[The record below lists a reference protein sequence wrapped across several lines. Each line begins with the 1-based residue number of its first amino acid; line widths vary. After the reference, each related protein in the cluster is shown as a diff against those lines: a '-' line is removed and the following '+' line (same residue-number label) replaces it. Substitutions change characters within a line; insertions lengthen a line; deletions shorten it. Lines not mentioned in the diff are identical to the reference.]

1 MMGLSSSSSPPPLTL
16 SSGNREHRLRSF
28 TTPRARRPWRLAP
41 SAACAL
47 ALAASSADALAQEQV
62 QQLDRLQRQMRERD
76 LEQRA
81 TLKLGQEI
89 SERSIIDA
97 GLIARLG
104 LFVIDDENSES
115 HTLRQYEANLFVR
128 ADFDGAHRF
137 FGRLRFQYDDWNS
150 GDSFDGDGDDF
161 NDPVV
166 DRDFYE
172 FDYRGLLRSKGQD
185 TPDFNFT
192 IRGGR
197 QYVAWNSG
205 LTLSAPLDA
214 ALAKVQ
220 LGDFTITGLGGRT
233 STRDVVD
240 FDGSR
245 PNFDERTARWFFGA
259 QVDWDL
265 GNHKP
270 FAYIL
275 VQEDDNDP
283 DQANVGGFFPTRF
296 DYNSRYL
303 GVGSTGVLSPRWQY
317 AIEGVYEFG
326 ESLSS
331 PIDAGGG
338 TVPQTE
344 EDISAFAGIASLTY
358 LFLDDNDTRL
368 DFDLIAGSGDDD
380 RLDSSSTFG
389 GNAPGTDDNAFN
401 SLGFVNTGLALV
413 PNVTN
418 LVVLRGGASTS
429 LLMNRTTR
437 QGDLRIGVDGFVFH
451 KIDDD
456 APISVPTTNDGY
468 VGFEV
473 DFFIDWRIYSDLFAT
488 IRYGAFFPGEAIPDG
503 QDDRRDFLYVGV
515 TYAF

>member
-1 MMGLSSSSSPPPLTL
+1 MRSTNKPGA
-16 SSGNREHRLRSF
+16 LRS
-28 TTPRARRPWRLAP
+28 PGIRASIA
-41 SAACAL
+41 AL
-47 ALAASSADALAQEQV
+47 AFGAGLASPGALAQDQV
-62 QQLDRLQRQMRERD
+62 QRLARLEQQMRDRD

-81 TLKLGQEI
+81 SLKLGQEI

-97 GLIARLG
+97 GVITRLG
-104 LFVIDDENSES
+104 LFIIDDEQSDS

-150 GDSFDGDGDDF
+150 GDSFDDDGDDF

-166 DRDFYE
+166 DRAFYE
-172 FDYRGLLRSKGQD
+172 FDYRGLMRSKGQD
-185 TPDFNFT
+185 TPDFNFN

-197 QYVAWNSG
+197 QYIAWNSG
-205 LTLSAPLDA
+205 LTLSAPMDA

-220 LGDFTITGLGGRT
+220 LGEFTLTGLGGRT

-245 PNFDERTARWFFGA
+245 PNFDERTARWFFGG
-259 QVDWDL
+259 QLDWEVSPD
-265 GNHKP
+265 HTP
-270 FAYIL
+270 FLYLLA
-275 VQEDDNDP
+275 QEDDNDP
-283 DQANVGGFFPTRF
+283 DQADVAGIFPTEF

-303 GVGSTGVLSPRWQY
+303 GFGSRGSLSNRWQY
-317 AIEGVYEFG
+317 ALEGVYQFG
-326 ESLSS
+326 DALSS
-331 PIDAGGG
+331 PIDQFGGS
-338 TVPQTE
+338 VPQTE
-344 EDISAFAGIASLTY
+344 EDISAYAGLASLTY
-358 LFLDDNDTRL
+358 LFLDDNDSRL
-368 DFDLIAGSGDDD
+368 DFDVIAGSGDDD

-389 GNAPGTDDNAFN
+389 GNQSGTDDNAFN

-418 LVVLRGGASTS
+418 LVVLRAGASTS
-429 LLMNRTTR
+429 LLMNRITR

-468 VGFEV
+468 VGFEI
-473 DFFIDWRIYSDLFAT
+473 DFFIDWRIFSDLFAT
-488 IRYGAFFPGEAIPDG
+488 VRYGAFFPGEAIPDG
-503 QDDRRDFLYVGV
+503 QDNRRDFLYVGV